1 MAYPSDH
8 AYPASLP
15 VWLIEGHQLRA
26 GERVAVTQFD
36 QGEDRHREIRT
47 FTPFLVRVSTVL
59 ETQAD
64 FDLFDEFYEANLK
77 SGELRFDTKIAGLDG
92 SRTQWWVAQFMGP
105 YRVEIP
111 KQGIS
116 IVSAELFVSDGPY
129 DVTLDSDGEPVPRDP
144 PSLYG
149 RALADS
155 EGTATFAAGTLMGW
169 TAADSE
175 GWAIQ
180 SNSLIGISEADSEG
194 QGELALADFLLL
206 EGDQSGYVLLEG
218 DQSGKIYLEP

>member
-26 GERVAVTQFD
+26 GERIAVTQFD

-64 FDLFDEFYEANLK
+64 FDLFDDFYEANLK

-92 SRTQWWVAQFMGP
+92 SRTQWWVAQFVGP

-116 IVSAELFVSDGPY
+116 VVSAELFLSDGPY
-129 DVTLDSDGEPVPRDP
+129 DVTLDSSGEPVPRDP
-144 PSLYG
+144 PSLFG
-149 RALADS
+149 RSIGES
-155 EGTATFAAGTLMGW
+155 EASATFAAGTMYGW
-169 TAADSE
+169 SEGDSE
-175 GWAIQ
+175 LWAIQ
-180 SNSLIGISEADSEG
+180 SNGMYGRSEG
-194 QGELALADFLLL
+194 ESELTGTLQGSDLLLLEGGADFLLL
-206 EGDQSGYVLLEG
+206 EGGTDR
-218 DQSGKIYLEP
+218 IYLEP

>member
-1 MAYPSDH
+1 MAFPSDH
-8 AYPASLP
+8 AYPGALP

-26 GERVAVTQFD
+26 GERIAVTQFD

-92 SRTQWWVAQFMGP
+92 SRTQWWVAQFVGP

-116 IVSAELFVSDGPY
+116 VVSAELFVSDGPY
-129 DVTLDSDGEPVPRDP
+129 DVTLDSSGEPVPRDP
-144 PSLYG
+144 PSVFG
-149 RALADS
+149 RSIGDS
-155 EGTATFAAGTLMGW
+155 EATATFAAGTMYGW
-169 TAADSE
+169 SEGDSE
-175 GWAIQ
+175 LWAIQ
-180 SNSLIGISEADSEG
+180 SNGMYGRSIGESELTGVIAPTS
-194 QGELALADFLLL
+194 FLLL
-206 EGDQSGYVLLEG
+206 PDGVSYLLLPDAVSRLALPE
-218 DQSGKIYLEP
+218 